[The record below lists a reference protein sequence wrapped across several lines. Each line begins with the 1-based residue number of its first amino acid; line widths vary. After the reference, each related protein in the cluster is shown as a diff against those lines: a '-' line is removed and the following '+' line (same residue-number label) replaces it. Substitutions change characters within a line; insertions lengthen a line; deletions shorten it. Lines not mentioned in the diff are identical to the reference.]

1 MSDSFKQLSSQ
12 FTGLA
17 LSFGVTGNGVSI
29 DPATGAVR
37 VPTDALQDGLDV
49 TVTASDSGGG
59 AVGSFRLTVRADAPA
74 ATAPV
79 LVAPPSLAGS
89 GAIGSPLSVDP
100 GRWDGRP
107 APELTLQWRRDGAD
121 IAGAVAASYLPA
133 AADDRAELDC
143 LVTARNAAGELA
155 AVAGPLRA
163 AWPAPVVTG
172 DARRP
177 RARSGDRRRAPSTPP
192 PPSPA
197 RRFVSRSAGRGRAS
211 TP

>member
-37 VPTDALQDGLDV
+37 IPTDALQDGLDV
-49 TVTASDSGGG
+49 TVTASDSGGA

-89 GAIGSPLSVDP
+89 GAIGSPLTVDP

-121 IAGAVAASYLPA
+121 IAGAVAAELPA
-133 AADDRAELDC
+133 GGGRRPGRARLPRHRPQRRGR
-143 LVTARNAAGELA
+143 ARGGGRAAAGGM
-155 AVAGPLRA
+155 AGAGGHR
-163 AWPAPVVTG
+163 G
-172 DARRP
+172 
-177 RARSGDRRRAPSTPP
+177 RSATSCSKRGRGRAPSTPP

-197 RRFVSRSAGRGRAS
+197 RRVASRSAGRGRAS
-211 TP
+211 IP